1 MYGKTSRPR
10 GLITGLP
17 RSPAH
22 LVARMLKDGLER
34 LRGPTRH
41 ATMATHGG
49 DIQWVSPW
57 VSCGQS
63 EGARAP
69 SVPGAQWGRG
79 MSREL
84 VNDFLVVSRYAE
96 PPAEATI
103 VQALAAAGLGT
114 PSYQPAEAAAS
125 ATPGRVGTYRL
136 SRLGAPGVSAT
147 LRMSVTRHARAAL
160 ADMGEGAF
168 GQLTRRLSA
177 EDAQTLRTG
186 TLTFDVRLKA
196 DEEQIAES
204 LRWAMSTLRAL
215 VSLTGGAVVDPAA
228 QAAWGAERLSAMATG
243 PYAAHLSIHDEAWGA
258 DSRWLHTHGLQKFG
272 RPELDL
278 ADAPVALRAEAEA
291 FLAEVAENLAQ
302 GQRLIAGQEIDLDEQ
317 GIVVAV
323 SVSPDAEHQALYA
336 RLRLADTPEPG
347 ARQGVGAGRLLAR
360 IALADA
366 RRRVEAGDE
375 AGALETIERVLA
387 ANSDDCAALFLKAHI
402 LLERQQPHEAL
413 ELGELME
420 LRTPLDYRG
429 PLTVGLALLAIG
441 RSREALNAL
450 DRAIEREPEAAQA
463 FVARAEAY
471 RRLGDERLAAVDRA
485 RAAYL
490 GV

>member
-1 MYGKTSRPR
+1 
-10 GLITGLP
+10 
-17 RSPAH
+17 
-22 LVARMLKDGLER
+22 
-34 LRGPTRH
+34 
-41 ATMATHGG
+41 
-49 DIQWVSPW
+49 
-57 VSCGQS
+57 
-63 EGARAP
+63 
-69 SVPGAQWGRG
+69 

-103 VQALAAAGLGT
+103 IQALAAAGLGT
-114 PSYQPAEAAAS
+114 PTYQPTDAAAS
-125 ATPGRVGTYRL
+125 AAPQSRVGIYRL
-136 SRLGAPGVSAT
+136 SRLGAPGSAT
-147 LRMSVTRHARAAL
+147 LRLSVARHARAAL
-160 ADMGEGAF
+160 ANMGEGAF
-168 GQLTRRLSA
+168 GQLTRRLGA

-186 TLTFDVRLKA
+186 TLTFDARLKA
-196 DEEQIAES
+196 DEEQSAES
-204 LRWAMSTLRAL
+204 LRWAMDVLRTL

-228 QAAWGAERLSAMATG
+228 QTAWGAERLNAMATG

-278 ADAPVALRAEAEA
+278 ADVPVALRAEAEA

-317 GIVVAV
+317 GTVIAV
-323 SVSPDAEHQALYA
+323 SVSPDGEHQAPFA

-360 IALADA
+360 TALADA
-366 RRRVEAGDE
+366 RRRLDAGDE
-375 AGALETIERVLA
+375 TGALETIERVLA
-387 ANSDDCAALFLKAHI
+387 ADSDDCAALALKAHI

-450 DRAIEREPEAAQA
+450 DRAIEREPEAAEVYAVRSQ
-463 FVARAEAY
+463 VHE
-471 RRLGDERLAAVDRA
+471 RLGDARMAAEDRA
-485 RAAYL
+485 HAAYL
-490 GV
+490 RAS

>member
-1 MYGKTSRPR
+1 
-10 GLITGLP
+10 
-17 RSPAH
+17 
-22 LVARMLKDGLER
+22 
-34 LRGPTRH
+34 
-41 ATMATHGG
+41 
-49 DIQWVSPW
+49 
-57 VSCGQS
+57 
-63 EGARAP
+63 
-69 SVPGAQWGRG
+69 

-103 VQALAAAGLGT
+103 IQALAAAGLGT
-114 PSYQPAEAAAS
+114 PTYQPANAAAS
-125 ATPGRVGTYRL
+125 AALQSRVGTYRL
-136 SRLGAPGVSAT
+136 SRLGAPAGSAT
-147 LRMSVTRHARAAL
+147 LRMSVTRHAGAAL
-160 ADMGEGAF
+160 VGMGEGAF
-168 GQLTRRLSA
+168 GQLTRRLGA

-204 LRWAMSTLRAL
+204 LRWAMGALRAL
-215 VSLTGGAVVDPAA
+215 VSLTGGVVVDPAA

-278 ADAPVALRAEAEA
+278 ADAPVALRAEAET

-317 GIVVAV
+317 GTVIAV
-323 SVSPDAEHQALYA
+323 SVSPDGEHQAPYA

-366 RRRVEAGDE
+366 RRRLEAGDE
-375 AGALETIERVLA
+375 AGALETIERALA
-387 ANSDDCAALFLKAHI
+387 ANSDDCAALFLKAQI
-402 LLERQQPHEAL
+402 LLERQQPHDAL
-413 ELGELME
+413 EMGELME

-463 FVARAEAY
+463 FIARAEAY